1 MVLTSTPIFLKRASF
16 FRQSE
21 KRVFKIF
28 RIIFICFTYVSVF
41 IYMCWKFSELSKG
54 EKMLIYTRETLPY
67 IATPNLYF
75 ASSSNF
81 SIFCE
86 YSFNGFLYNGS
97 RLHCTQRIQYGFRS
111 SFAPFMATFKPNG
124 LRLNNNLS
132 SNPPNMTGINFD
144 TNQTEFSNITS
155 VDFIIIKPINQTIQL
170 LLWAFDPEMDP
181 YSDRNLFTKEPNLMY
196 EFIKS
201 NEYQVGTGYNQFRF
215 SKRIRRM
222 LINKAS
228 SLFSWQAQYKE
239 IPYITSEM
247 ENIRENIS
255 LGVSTVQISCLST
268 IVETDSEKLILT
280 LLDVFG
286 FIGGLFTLLTS
297 IFVILFGQNK
307 RSPWG
312 ILHFLSCCSIKQKT
326 QNSLYDY
333 LKDQIPFADEGVHL
347 DYPPAKI
354 EDRIS
359 AIEQR
364 HKALELFLQDY
375 VVNVNI
381 LYDKDVDNRF
391 YKYTEIQDDK
401 TI

>member
-1 MVLTSTPIFLKRASF
+1 
-16 FRQSE
+16 
-21 KRVFKIF
+21 
-28 RIIFICFTYVSVF
+28 
-41 IYMCWKFSELSKG
+41 
-54 EKMLIYTRETLPY
+54 
-67 IATPNLYF
+67 
-75 ASSSNF
+75 
-81 SIFCE
+81 
-86 YSFNGFLYNGS
+86 
-97 RLHCTQRIQYGFRS
+97 
-111 SFAPFMATFKPNG
+111 
-124 LRLNNNLS
+124 
-132 SNPPNMTGINFD
+132 
-144 TNQTEFSNITS
+144 
-155 VDFIIIKPINQTIQL
+155 
-170 LLWAFDPEMDP
+170 MDP
-181 YSDRNLFTKEPNLMY
+181 YSDRILFTKEPNLMT
-196 EFIKS
+196 EFLTS
-201 NEYQVGTGYNQFRF
+201 NEYQVGTGYNLFRF

-228 SLFSWQAQYKE
+228 GLFSWQAQYKE

-255 LGVSTVQISCLST
+255 LGVSFVQISCLTT
-268 IVETDSEKLILT
+268 IVKTDSEK
-280 LLDVFG
+280 F
-286 FIGGLFTLLTS
+286 
-297 IFVILFGQNK
+297 
-307 RSPWG
+307 
-312 ILHFLSCCSIKQKT
+312 IKQKT

-354 EDRIS
+354 EDRMS